1 MATWWRYYMPIY
13 GLRNCEWITSFSA
26 SRILYNRDSFSWVHN
41 YQWKFN
47 RYFILYNSSY
57 IWARMPKTKRAAASK
72 RNSMLELLRPEDQL
86 RVDDRKLTAKLPE
99 RQSNRNR
106 VIYKKYTSSE
116 KPAVKR
122 QKSNH
127 FWKRFRQA
135 VYELTITVYNYNLQL
150 TTCRLEQDHAIN
162 RARLWWWSL
171 FYYFIYMLI
180 NKTYKGVCIS

>member
-1 MATWWRYYMPIY
+1 
-13 GLRNCEWITSFSA
+13 
-26 SRILYNRDSFSWVHN
+26 
-41 YQWKFN
+41 
-47 RYFILYNSSY
+47 
-57 IWARMPKTKRAAASK
+57 MPKTKRAAASK

-127 FWKRFRQA
+127 F
-135 VYELTITVYNYNLQL
+135 
-150 TTCRLEQDHAIN
+150 
-162 RARLWWWSL
+162 
-171 FYYFIYMLI
+171 
-180 NKTYKGVCIS
+180 